1 MIAKFGMTFLPLL
14 FLIPII
20 ITILH
25 LLAPLVTEIVTLE
38 VILEVAELLVTNR
51 FVMLRLLSLLLVL
64 LFLRFL

>member
-25 LLAPLVTEIVTLE
+25 LLAPLVSEIVTLE

-51 FVMLRLLSLLLVL
+51 FVMLGLLSLLLVL